1 MDQGKLIIFSAP
13 SGSGKSTIVRH
24 LLSLDVPLEFSVSAT
39 NRAPRGREENGVDY
53 YFLSTE
59 EFKAKIDA
67 DEFLEWEEVYEGR
80 YYGTLRSEVERIW
93 SEGKQVI
100 FDIDV
105 EGGLTLKKQFG
116 GIALSVFIKVP
127 SLDVLKER
135 LMVRNTEDQEDLNM
149 RLDKAKSEMAYAKY
163 FDLVIVNDDLK
174 IAQEQAYQIVMDFIN
189 G

>member
-24 LLSLDVPLEFSVSAT
+24 LLRRDVPIEFSVSAT

-53 YFLSTE
+53 YFLSPE
-59 EFKAKIDA
+59 EFNAKIDA

-116 GIALSVFIKVP
+116 GRALSVFIKVP

-135 LMVRNTEDQEDLNM
+135 LMARNTEDQENLNM
-149 RLDKAKSEMAYAKY
+149 RLDKAKSEMSYAKY
-163 FDLVIVNDDLK
+163 FDLVIVNDNLE
-174 IAQEQAYQIVMDFIN
+174 IAQEQAYQKVMDFIN

>member
-13 SGSGKSTIVRH
+13 SGSGKSTIVRN
-24 LLSLDVPLEFSVSAT
+24 LLRRDVPIEFSVSAT
-39 NRAPRGREENGVDY
+39 NRAPRGSEENGVDY
-53 YFLSTE
+53 YFLSSE

-93 SEGKQVI
+93 SEGKLVI

-163 FDLVIVNDDLK
+163 FDLVIVNDNLE
-174 IAQEQAYQIVMDFIN
+174 IAQEQAYQKVMDFIN